1 MRVFRIGMAA
11 FLGLAIVAIW
21 IQPFRSYIGYSLQ
34 RFSGVQFLSAHHD
47 SANLNSKDSE
57 LLAALRNLAQPWD
70 LGDIN
75 AVNVSIQTPNLHPL
89 LNYINKYP
97 GELGP
102 RAAYARLA
110 FRGSNPITSM
120 TKDPEK
126 RRAEMRVL
134 AEVAE
139 RGEAL
144 DRDNWFWRL
153 CQATAHYALDDFDQ
167 ALDSLTRSPQPEH
180 FKDYVVYEPKR
191 IVAMQSKSFW
201 GVAPQTRLMRYA
213 SFFLPHLS
221 VYGPIQRARINQQ
234 AKRDP
239 QVSLAFIK
247 IGIAMAR
254 GSETIIGAL
263 VGKSLIQREVIGE
276 QKLSTNRD
284 ERSKQLKKATAEYL
298 GSLGSNLPPATKAAL
313 GPIIEFQPD
322 FSSGQSYVPIVVAEL
337 AAGLIGLALMM
348 LLACVMSFSNSK
360 PLLKSPALKV
370 ALFALASLGTGLQA
384 TSEWIDPIS
393 SAANKTGFL
402 TMSVSP
408 INPTPILAIVLAT
421 ALVAILA
428 KLISPFRSQH
438 KMQIVSIILFAILS
452 LALPPFLMVGL
463 SGMLAILALDQ
474 DGELRPALIGLAV
487 ALSVFVVSIGRPSAS
502 ILAALAPILMGF
514 LVCKP
519 RSLSASYIWASAGAL
534 LLGLGLYRWADP
546 RMDVWFSTD
555 KIILKDLRKKIYEAE
570 RGGSASL
577 LGRVESGDRKALIYD
592 S

>member
-34 RFSGVQFLSAHHD
+34 RFSGVQFLSAHQD

-57 LLAALRNLAQPWD
+57 LLAALRNVDQPWEIGD
-70 LGDIN
+70 LNG
-75 AVNVSIQTPNLHPL
+75 NVKIQTPNLHPL

-110 FRGSNPITSM
+110 FRGSNPISSK

-126 RRAEMRVL
+126 QRAEMRVL
-134 AEVAE
+134 AEVSE
-139 RGEAL
+139 RGEVL

-153 CQATAHYALDDFDQ
+153 GQATAHYVLDDIDQ
-167 ALDSLTRSPQPEH
+167 ALNSLTRSPQPEH
-180 FKDYVVYEPKR
+180 FKDYVAYEPER
-191 IVAMQSKSFW
+191 IVAMQSRSFW

-213 SFFLPHLS
+213 SVLLPHLS
-221 VYGPIQRARINQQ
+221 LYRSIQKASIAQQ
-234 AKRDP
+234 DKRDP

-263 VGKSLIQREVIGE
+263 VGKSLIQREVMGE
-276 QKLSTNRD
+276 RKQSTNLE
-284 ERSKQLKKATAEYL
+284 ERSKQFKKATAEYL
-298 GSLGSNLPPATKAAL
+298 GGMGSDLSPATKAAL

-322 FSSGQSYVPIVVAEL
+322 YSSDQSYVPIVVAEL
-337 AAGLIGLALMM
+337 AAGLIGLAVMM
-348 LLACVMSFSNSK
+348 LLACAMSFSNLK
-360 PLLKSPALKV
+360 PLLKNPALKV

-393 SAANKTGFL
+393 SAANETGFL
-402 TMSVSP
+402 AMSVSP
-408 INPTPILAIVLAT
+408 INPPPILALVLGT

-438 KMQIVSIILFAILS
+438 KKQIVSIILFAILS

-463 SGMLAILALDQ
+463 SGMLAILALDEE
-474 DGELRPALIGLAV
+474 GELRPALIGLAV
-487 ALSVFVVSIGRPSAS
+487 ALSVFVVAIGRPSAS
-502 ILAALAPILMGF
+502 ILAALAPILMAF

-519 RSLSASYIWASAGAL
+519 RSLSASYIWTTAGAL

-555 KIILKDLRKKIYEAE
+555 QILLQDLHEKMDEAE
-570 RGGSASL
+570 KGGSASL
-577 LGRVESGDRKALIYD
+577 LGRVDSGDREALIND